1 MLPAILAGLGS
12 FAIAKMSGASTRN
25 ALISGLFGGVSSF
38 GVSKLAGIAKAGS
51 TAVGATG
58 LGTTTATTLGQGV
71 QAGIGSTE
79 ALAKLAAQQSTVAA
93 ATPQATGLTG
103 FLQTQFSEN
112 KELAK
117 QVAAMGEGL
126 NKYNTVYPALIGAA
140 RTKFEPYDPQFEGI
154 SDQDSELR
162 AELYA
167 NQKSKL
173 DPLGTSREYTT
184 AESQYTVP
192 YSDIVFNNSVARLN
206 EGGIINA
213 LPKFNQGGVSYLPSK
228 IDHDEKDMTN
238 YVRAEGYVED
248 GSGNGDK
255 DEDTML
261 AQLADGEFV
270 SRADAILGAGIMAG
284 ANPEDF
290 KEMRKK
296 GATFFYNQQD
306 QFKRVYDLL
315 NAN

>member
-12 FAIAKMSGASTRN
+12 FAIAKISGASTRN
-25 ALISGLFGGVSSF
+25 ALISGLFGGAGSF
-38 GVSKLAGIAKAGS
+38 GVSKLAGLAGGTNIPFDPISGMVTAAGQEGAK
-51 TAVGATG
+51 TTG
-58 LGTTTATTLGQGV
+58 
-71 QAGIGSTE
+71 I
-79 ALAKLAAQQSTVAA
+79 
-93 ATPQATGLTG
+93 TG
-103 FLQTQFSEN
+103 FLQKQFMEN
-112 KELAK
+112 PKLAE

-126 NKYNTVYPALIGAA
+126 TKYNVMYPALAGAA
-140 RTKFEPYDPQFEGI
+140 TTKFEKYDPQFDEDCI
-154 SDQDSELR
+154 SDQDAELR

-167 NQKSKL
+167 KQKDILSNITA
-173 DPLGTSREYTT
+173 PREYSV
-184 AESQYTVP
+184 AESQFSVP
-192 YSDIVFNNSVARLN
+192 YSDIVFAK

-228 IDHDEKDMTN
+228 IDHDEKDINN
-238 YVRAEGYVED
+238 YVRAQGYVED

-306 QFKRVYDLL
+306 QFKRIYDLL

>member
-126 NKYNTVYPALIGAA
+126 NKYNVMYPALAGAA
-140 RTKFEPYDPQFEGI
+140 TTKFDPYDPQFEGI

-167 NQKSKL
+167 KQKSNL
-173 DPLGTSREYTT
+173 EGITAPREYTT
-184 AESQYTVP
+184 AESQYSVP
-192 YSDIVFNNSVARLN
+192 YSDIVFAK